1 MANFLSTIS
10 DPNDIITAI
19 DASVR
24 FPESMVL
31 FVEKY
36 QADIEQFK
44 SLALS
49 SKSSDDL
56 LIKIRDKSFDK
67 DRRMSLLKIF
77 RRCVSPVLD
86 TEMAKK
92 ITKVPTESLIKSIG
106 HTFKDIA
113 LVKSQFSSLDS
124 AQISALACLL
134 GEYDSRGTLGY
145 LLTNEF
151 FNWFESTFSSQYSI
165 SGPRGA
171 GRDIELSSIFPNFKG
186 DYPCDFVIKD
196 ISTNKVRAVGFCRYD
211 STRGGAQSDDRT
223 GGNSDKVSK
232 AEMFCQQSGEKFK
245 LIFLSD
251 GPGMAHKDTWHE
263 SCKLDGMWDGNVLV
277 TTLKTAPIRITAEWL
292 ELTD

>member
-1 MANFLSTIS
+1 MANFLSSIS

-24 FPESMVL
+24 FPESLDL

-36 QADIEQFK
+36 KADIDCFK
-44 SLALS
+44 TIALS
-49 SKSSDDL
+49 SKSSDEL
-56 LIKIRDKSFDK
+56 LSKIRDKAFDK
-67 DRRMSLLKIF
+67 DERMSLLKIF

-113 LVKSQFSSLDS
+113 LVKKQFGALNT

-134 GEYDSRGTLGY
+134 GEYDSRGALGY

-151 FNWFESTFSSQYSI
+151 FDWFERTFSSQYSI
-165 SGPRGA
+165 YGPRGA
-171 GRDIELSSIFPNFKG
+171 GRDVELSSIFPSFKG
-186 DYPCDFVIKD
+186 DYPCDFVIRN
-196 ISTNKVRAVGFCRYD
+196 ISTNKVCAVGFCRYD

-223 GGNSDKVSK
+223 GGNSDKVGK
-232 AEMFCQQSGEKFK
+232 AQVFCQQSGEKFK

-263 SCKLDGMWDGNVLV
+263 SCKLDGIWDGNVLV
-277 TTLKTAPIRITAEWL
+277 TTLKTAPLRITSQWL
-292 ELTD
+292 DSA